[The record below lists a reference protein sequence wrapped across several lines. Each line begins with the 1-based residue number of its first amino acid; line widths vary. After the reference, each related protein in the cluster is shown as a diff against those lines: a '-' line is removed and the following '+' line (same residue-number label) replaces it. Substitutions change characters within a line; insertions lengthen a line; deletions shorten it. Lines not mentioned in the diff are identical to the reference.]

1 MPLFTS
7 GKVAATPLRVENV
20 HADLS
25 ILRDALVAR
34 RPNSGNLL
42 PGWLGPAED
51 ERIHRFASAP
61 GHEIPAA
68 ILPADLRTPERLLA
82 RYYYWVHDRARAE
95 LLSSSPIQNH
105 YRLEAVDVLFTTDS
119 TDRVLAL
126 VSSRS
131 EDVVSTAMNAIQSAI
146 PSAEIDR
153 FSSTALHLGDPDFF
167 LWAMEWIINGAAIG
181 EVSPTEATSLRARD
195 RSSKPSLIM
204 DTVDVQRNVFL
215 NAVASGD
222 TLDQLR
228 FVVRISSIPAKITAE
243 LYIDG
248 SFVVLTSGSHYGV
261 HAGVTNEHLR
271 SVEDVAYFLIPLL
284 RGQYEGDTDW
294 RSQRKLAFEAE
305 SRRVLIERL
314 SAGLPQ

>member
-7 GKVAATPLRVENV
+7 GKVAATPLRIENV
-20 HADLS
+20 AADLAG
-25 ILRDALVAR
+25 LRDALNAR
-34 RPNSGNLL
+34 QPNSQKLL
-42 PGWLGPAED
+42 AGWLGPAED

-61 GHEIPAA
+61 GHSVPAA
-68 ILPADLRTPERLLA
+68 VLPADSRTPERLIA
-82 RYYYWVHDRARAE
+82 RYYYWVYDRVRAE
-95 LLSSSPIQNH
+95 LLSGSAIQNH
-105 YRLEAVDVLFTTDS
+105 YRLEAVDVLLTIDAS
-119 TDRVLAL
+119 NQVLAL

-131 EDVVSTAMNAIQSAI
+131 EDVVSTTIHALQTAIH
-146 PSAEIDR
+146 SAEIDR
-153 FSSTALHLGDPDFF
+153 FHATSLHLGDPDFF

-195 RSSKPSLIM
+195 KSSKPSLIM
-204 DTVDVQRNVFL
+204 DTVDAQRNVFL

-248 SFVVLTSGSHYGV
+248 SFVILTSGSHYGI
-261 HAGVTNEHLR
+261 HANVTNEHLR

-284 RGQYEGDTDW
+284 RGQYERDADW
-294 RSQRKLAFEAE
+294 RLERKSAFEVEA
-305 SRRVLIERL
+305 RRTLIERL
-314 SAGLPQ
+314 SAGLP